1 MKMKKQIIA
10 LGFTGI
16 MAMQLISGASASNE
30 MLGVRS
36 QSEITAIRE
45 DIPTNEAMLD
55 TTFNSEM
62 SKSSLETLETLS
74 ETKSRKWK
82 VWGERLR
89 ISGSTSCP
97 IGYSAYLVDGDV
109 ESLYHYTRT
118 YLTNGLIK
126 RADSGRVWGN
136 KTVCAVGGECFDELF
151 NEMIHN
157 VKYGIE
163 S

>member
-10 LGFTGI
+10 LAFTGI
-16 MAMQLISGASASNE
+16 MAMQLISGASASNQ

-62 SKSSLETLETLS
+62 SKNSLENQP

-89 ISGSTSCP
+89 VSGSTSCP

-109 ESLYHYTRT
+109 NDLYHYTRT
-118 YLTNGLIK
+118 YLTNGLI
-126 RADSGRVWGN
+126 RRGDSGRVWGN
-136 KTVCAVGGECFDELF
+136 KTVCAVGSECFDELF
-151 NEMIHN
+151 NEMRHD

-163 S
+163 G

>member
-10 LGFTGI
+10 LAFTGI
-16 MAMQLISGASASNE
+16 MAMQLISGASASNQ

-62 SKSSLETLETLS
+62 SKNSLENQP

-89 ISGSTSCP
+89 VSGSTSCP
-97 IGYSAYLVDGDV
+97 IGYSA
-109 ESLYHYTRT
+109 H
-118 YLTNGLIK
+118 
-126 RADSGRVWGN
+126 
-136 KTVCAVGGECFDELF
+136 
-151 NEMIHN
+151 
-157 VKYGIE
+157 
-163 S
+163 